1 MTTKAVPHEV
11 IPCDRL
17 PAGQYRDLPEPPHWR
32 KLVGPSILLLGLS
45 LGSGE
50 FVLWPYITYRFGFVV
65 FWACMVGVLTQYFIN
80 MEIERWTLA
89 TGETAVTGF
98 CRLWSGWAG
107 VFLLCNVVPWMWPGW
122 ASGAATI
129 LTWEFGGDESVR
141 VGYSIASL
149 LLVGLALSLGPVVYR
164 TVERIQTVL
173 IAAVLV
179 LLLVIFFLVVEPSHV
194 WDLCKGIVNI
204 GHIPEEME
212 LPLFLGGLGLCWC
225 WRDDEFGAERFRPR
239 QRLCHGCV
247 RGAIDQPADWAG
259 RGRGRDRL
267 PLRADA
273 GEHAAL
279 ARLVAG
285 GQPRALGHLLRAV
298 GPVADAAIAYRLR
311 HYAAGTWVG
320 TGLGIYRHRGRL
332 YRAGA
337 RQLFQTPLQLD
348 GHRHFADDR
357 AGVVG
362 RLRSHFP
369 PTSSRPTGCAH
380 TPSGRATGST
390 SSCCGHRF
398 SSAY

>member
-1 MTTKAVPHEV
+1 MTTKPVPHEA

-50 FVLWPYITYRFGFVV
+50 FVLWPYITYKFGFAV

-107 VFLLCNVVPWMWPGW
+107 VFLVCNVVPWMWPGW

-129 LTWEFGGDESVR
+129 LTWELGGDENTR

-149 LLVGLALSLGPVVYR
+149 LVVGLALSLGPVVYR

-204 GHIPEEME
+204 GYIPEEME
-212 LPLFLGGLGLCWC
+212 LPLFLG
-225 WRDDEFGAERFRPR
+225 
-239 QRLCHGCV
+239 
-247 RGAIDQPADWAG
+247 
-259 RGRGRDRL
+259 
-267 PLRADA
+267 
-273 GEHAAL
+273 AL
-279 ARLVAG
+279 AFAGAG
-285 GQPRALGHLLRAV
+285 GTMNLAQSDFVRDKGYAMG
-298 GPVADAAIAYRLR
+298 AY
-311 HYAAGTWVG
+311 
-320 TGLGIYRHRGRL
+320 
-332 YRAGA
+332 
-337 RQLFQTPLQLD
+337 
-348 GHRHFADDR
+348 
-357 AGVVG
+357 VG
-362 RLRSHFP
+362 RLTSPLTGREEAVDAIGYHFEQTPANMRRWRGWWQAANREHLKPSTRFRSC
-369 PTSSRPTGCAH
+369 R
-380 TPSGRATGST
+380 
-390 SSCCGHRF
+390 
-398 SSAY
+398 